1 MNKQYI
7 INKNLEFQEII
18 KNSKKIKNN
27 YFVIYYRKNN
37 YNYNRY
43 GISVGKKIGK
53 AVLRNKI
60 KRQIKDIL
68 SKNKLNYSK
77 DYVIIVRKEILSIKY
92 FEIKEVLNNILKEK
106 IK

>member
-1 MNKQYI
+1 MNKKYI
-7 INKNLEFQEII
+7 ISKNLEFQELI
-18 KNSKKIKNN
+18 KKGKKEKTRF
-27 YFVIYYRKNN
+27 FVIHYKNNN

-53 AVLRNKI
+53 AVTRNKI
-60 KRQIKDIL
+60 KRQIKSIL

-92 FEIKEVLNNILKEK
+92 FEIKKVLNNILKEK

>member
-1 MNKQYI
+1 MNKKYI
-7 INKNLEFQEII
+7 ISKNLEFQELI
-18 KNSKKIKNN
+18 KKGKKEKTRF
-27 YFVIYYRKNN
+27 FVIHYKNNN

-53 AVLRNKI
+53 AVTRNKI
-60 KRQIKDIL
+60 KRQIKSIL

-77 DYVIIVRKEILSIKY
+77 DYVIIVRKEIFLLNYNEIEENLIKT
-92 FEIKEVLNNILKEK
+92 LKEK